1 MAMMGV
7 PVYKDHQTLSVP
19 ASHVDSMLRT
29 YRVGRVLLVLLKE
42 PAVGK
47 LVDHVGRILG
57 VTADTDMHLARL
69 VCDDAHE
76 VQERHMEVG
85 SMKAAG
91 NVCSVWEAKNSWATA
106 ALTSSFRLK

>member
-1 MAMMGV
+1 MRNGT
-7 PVYKDHQTLSVP
+7 H
-19 ASHVDSMLRT
+19 
-29 YRVGRVLLVLLKE
+29 RVRRILFVLLDD
-42 PAVGK
+42 PAVWER
-47 LVDHVGRILG
+47 VDDEGRLLG

-69 VCDDAHE
+69 VGDDAHE

-85 SMKAAG
+85 SMEAAG